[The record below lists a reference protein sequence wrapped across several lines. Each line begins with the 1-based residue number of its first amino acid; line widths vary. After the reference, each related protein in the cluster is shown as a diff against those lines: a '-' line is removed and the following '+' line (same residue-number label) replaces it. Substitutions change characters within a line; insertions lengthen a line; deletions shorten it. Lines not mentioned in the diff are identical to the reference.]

1 MATCGKVYLVGAGPG
16 DPGLLTLKGRE
27 CLERADLVLYD
38 GLVNP
43 LLLRY
48 ASARAERTCRATGP
62 EGHNLAQDEINR
74 RLVEAAQAGKT
85 VVRLKGGDPFIF
97 GRGSEEAAALVDAN
111 IPYEIVPGITAA
123 TAAGEYA
130 GISLT
135 HRDFASAVAFITG
148 HEDPTKSSSSVDFDH
163 LAKFSGT
170 LVFYMGLHRLGHIV
184 ESLIAGGKD
193 PDTPACVIGRAS
205 TPRQRTVTTTLEK
218 LPAAVTA
225 AHLRPPSLI
234 IIGECV
240 TMRDKLAWFED
251 KPLFGRRIGITR
263 PSGQAGSAL
272 ETALKLG
279 AEPVLMPTIQILPPN
294 GWSEV
299 DSTLGRLADFDWV
312 IFTSANGVSGL
323 LDRFWATGGDSRRL
337 AGVRLAT
344 IGPATANALER
355 YHLKADVVPESFRA
369 EALAEALSPHVE
381 GQRILWARASRG
393 RDVLPQMLKEAG
405 GEVEELVVYRNEDVT
420 EFSPTVVQQIE
431 QGELDWSGLSSPSI
445 ARNLKDL
452 LPETAL
458 ALLGN
463 SVRLASISPVTSAAA
478 KEVGLPIV
486 AEARDYTWDGIFAA
500 IIDAES
506 RD

>member
-1 MATCGKVYLVGAGPG
+1 M
-16 DPGLLTLKGRE
+16 
-27 CLERADLVLYD
+27 
-38 GLVNP
+38 
-43 LLLRY
+43 
-48 ASARAERTCRATGP
+48 
-62 EGHNLAQDEINR
+62 
-74 RLVEAAQAGKT
+74 
-85 VVRLKGGDPFIF
+85 
-97 GRGSEEAAALVDAN
+97 
-111 IPYEIVPGITAA
+111 
-123 TAAGEYA
+123 
-130 GISLT
+130 
-135 HRDFASAVAFITG
+135 
-148 HEDPTKSSSSVDFDH
+148 
-163 LAKFSGT
+163 
-170 LVFYMGLHRLGHIV
+170 
-184 ESLIAGGKD
+184 
-193 PDTPACVIGRAS
+193 
-205 TPRQRTVTTTLEK
+205 
-218 LPAAVTA
+218 
-225 AHLRPPSLI
+225 
-234 IIGECV
+234 
-240 TMRDKLAWFED
+240 
-251 KPLFGRRIGITR
+251 
-263 PSGQAGSAL
+263 
-272 ETALKLG
+272 
-279 AEPVLMPTIQILPPN
+279 
-294 GWSEV
+294 
-299 DSTLGRLADFDWV
+299 
-312 IFTSANGVSGL
+312 
-323 LDRFWATGGDSRRL
+323 
-337 AGVRLAT
+337 AT

-431 QGELDWSGLSSPSI
+431 QGELDWIGLSSPSI